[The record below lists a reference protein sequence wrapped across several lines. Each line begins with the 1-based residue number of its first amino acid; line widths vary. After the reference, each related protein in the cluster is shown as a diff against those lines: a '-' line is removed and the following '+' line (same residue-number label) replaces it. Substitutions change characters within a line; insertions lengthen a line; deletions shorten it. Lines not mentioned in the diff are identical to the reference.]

1 MRNLRID
8 EKTTFSMRLSWQPAD
23 TTNLLHHRLSYSSD
37 GGPEETVGGRGRERA
52 WAWSVVGVALF
63 CSPSPCSL
71 LPQRVLPLGQNGVIL
86 QPLLADTE
94 YRIQVTP
101 VYHHGDG
108 PTTTQMERTRETLG
122 VLEVSWV
129 HQAGLG

>member
-1 MRNLRID
+1 M
-8 EKTTFSMRLSWQPAD
+8 
-23 TTNLLHHRLSYSSD
+23 
-37 GGPEETVGGRGRERA
+37 
-52 WAWSVVGVALF
+52 ALF

-71 LPQRVLPLGQNGVIL
+71 LLQRVLPVGQNGVIL

-129 HQAGLG
+129 HQKVHQAGLG